1 MRLKKTERGKQVEEY
16 LFVYGT
22 LKRNERLHELLRS
35 QEFVDTATTV
45 DANFNMGDLGNAYP
59 IVFRS
64 NEDEDTFKYKI
75 RGEVFKLTNPA
86 VYHYIDRMEKG
97 ASYKMV
103 DTLVRL
109 SNNKQ
114 MIVKMYVMD
123 DLPYEPSY
131 LTKDNIKSKR
141 NILEWSNQ

>member
-64 NEDEDTFKYKI
+64 NEDADTFKYKI
-75 RGEVFKLTNPA
+75 RGEVFRLTNPA
-86 VYHYIDRMEKG
+86 IYYYIDRMEKG
-97 ASYKMV
+97 AAYKIV

-114 MIVKMYVMD
+114 MIVKMYVQD
-123 DLPYEPSY
+123 DLPYAPSY
-131 LTKDNIKSKR
+131 LTQDNIKSKR
-141 NILEWSNQ
+141 NILEWSKK

>member
-1 MRLKKTERGKQVEEY
+1 VEEY

-22 LKRNERLHELLRS
+22 LKRNERLHDLLRS
-35 QEFVDTATTV
+35 QEFIDTATTV

-64 NEDEDTFKYKI
+64 NEDENTFKYKI
-75 RGEVFKLTNPA
+75 RGEVFKLTSPG

-97 ASYKMV
+97 AAYKMV

-123 DLPYEPSY
+123 DLPYNPSY
-131 LTKDNIKSKR
+131 LTKDNIKSKK

>member
-1 MRLKKTERGKQVEEY
+1 
-16 LFVYGT
+16 
-22 LKRNERLHELLRS
+22 
-35 QEFVDTATTV
+35 
-45 DANFNMGDLGNAYP
+45 MGDLGNAYP

-64 NEDEDTFKYKI
+64 NEDENTFKYKI
-75 RGEVFKLTNPA
+75 RGEVFKLTSPG

-97 ASYKMV
+97 AAYKMV

-123 DLPYEPSY
+123 DLPYNPSY
-131 LTKDNIKSKR
+131 LTKDNIKSKK